1 VRAAEELV
9 AACDERLRPL
19 EIAVNRAWWDA
30 QTNANAETE
39 RRRAEAEL
47 ALSDALADQSA
58 YAAILEARDHPGLD
72 PLLGRMLA
80 VLEESYT
87 PHQIEPALRREIIDL
102 QTSIETRFA
111 RHRAT
116 IDGAAV
122 DDNAIIDVLRHSD
135 DTAERRAVWEASKT
149 VGAEVAADVRQLARL
164 RNDAARRLGYRDHF
178 AMALATTDYDEKRLF
193 QTLDEV
199 DAITAEPFR
208 AMKRRLDE
216 RLAERF
222 GVDANEIGPWH
233 YEDPFFQDVPAA
245 VGVDLD
251 PFLTP
256 LDASD
261 LIARTFGGMGLDV
274 HGVLA
279 RSDLL
284 PRDGKVQHAF
294 CIDLDRTG
302 DVRVLANVVPGER
315 WTETMLHEF
324 GHAVYFTGVDRELP
338 WLLRTMH
345 LCLTEGVA
353 MRCGHIVQQ
362 PDWLRAISGV
372 PEETVADLAPRLA
385 AARRVA
391 LLVFARW
398 VLVMTHFERGLYANP
413 DGPHDAHWWDLV
425 ERFQLVPRPKGRH
438 APDWAS
444 KIHIAAAP
452 VYYHNYLYG
461 EMIASQL
468 TSTFGSL
475 VGQPEAGA
483 ALAARVFAPGAS
495 LRWDHLIER
504 ATGTPLS
511 PAVLARELAS

>member
-1 VRAAEELV
+1 MGTAEELV

-19 EIAVNRAWWDA
+19 EIAVNRAWWEA
-30 QTNANAETE
+30 QTNATEETE
-39 RRRAEAEL
+39 RQRAVAEV
-47 ALSDALADQSA
+47 ALSDALADASA
-58 YAAILEARDHPGLD
+58 YAAIVDTLEHPGLD
-72 PLLGRMLA
+72 PLVRRTLT
-80 VLEESYT
+80 VLEESYA
-87 PHQIEPALRREIIDL
+87 PHQVEPGLRRQIIDL

-111 RHRAT
+111 RHRAI
-116 IDGAAV
+116 IDGETV
-122 DDNAIIDVLRHSD
+122 DDNAIIAILRGSD
-135 DTAERRAVWEASKT
+135 DTAERRVAWEASKT
-149 VGAEVAADVRQLARL
+149 VGAEVAADVRELARL

-199 DAITAEPFR
+199 DALTAEPFR
-208 AMKRRLDE
+208 AMKRGLDE
-216 RLAERF
+216 RLAARF
-222 GVDANEIGPWH
+222 GVDPAGIGPWH
-233 YEDPFFQDVPAA
+233 YDDPFFQDVPVA

-251 PFLTP
+251 PFLAP
-256 LDASD
+256 LDANE
-261 LIARTFGGMGLDV
+261 LTARTFGGMGLAVDD
-274 HGVLA
+274 VLA

-284 PRDGKVQHAF
+284 PRNGKVQHAF
-294 CIDLDRTG
+294 CLDVDRSG

-345 LCLTEGVA
+345 LCVTEGVA
-353 MRCGHIVQQ
+353 MRCGRLVQQ
-362 PDWLRAISGV
+362 PDWLRDVSGV
-372 PEETVADLAPRLA
+372 SADTVESLAPGLA
-385 AARRVA
+385 GARRVA

-398 VLVMTHFERGLYANP
+398 VLVMTHFEHALYANP
-413 DGPHDAHWWDLV
+413 DGDHDTHWWDLV
-425 ERFQLVPRPKGRH
+425 ERYQLVRRPAGRN

-468 TSTFGSL
+468 TNTFGSL
-475 VGQPEAGA
+475 VAQPDAGA

-495 LRWDHLIER
+495 LRWDHLVER
-504 ATGTPLS
+504 ATGAPLS
-511 PAVLARELAS
+511 PAVLARELAN